1 MSSDYRTR
9 RMLELG
15 VNNPCT
21 CEIVEAHDP
30 VTGKIGHITLIYDID
45 CPTHT
50 HETRHMREL

>member
-1 MSSDYRTR
+1 MSSDYRTS

-21 CEIVEAHDP
+21 CDVIESMHD
-30 VTGKIGHITLIYDID
+30 GYITLIYDID